1 MTPCASIA
9 LERDRCTGCGAHT
22 GRCANASAGEPAVH
36 TTRCPNVA
44 YISLID
50 SIASQCAATS
60 ALNKT
65 AH

>member
-1 MTPCASIA
+1 MHGVRGTYRSMRTRRPAS
-9 LERDRCTGCGAHT
+9 
-22 GRCANASAGEPAVH
+22 PAVH
-36 TTRCPNVA
+36 RTRYPNVA

-50 SIASQCAATS
+50 SIVSQCAATS

>member
-1 MTPCASIA
+1 MPSSAIDARGAGHIPVDARTRRPAS
-9 LERDRCTGCGAHT
+9 
-22 GRCANASAGEPAVH
+22 PAVH
-36 TTRCPNVA
+36 RTRYPNVA